1 MKISVGI
8 IGLGYVGLPIIRLF
22 TSKKITVGKIP
33 IMTQSSFCI
42 LHDIP
47 QVSFNTIGEC
57 KYDVGGYFI
66 INV

>member
-1 MKISVGI
+1 MEHTIKGI
-8 IGLGYVGLPIIRLF
+8 DKDDNIITNKVF

-57 KYDVGGYFI
+57 KYDELFYY
-66 INV
+66 